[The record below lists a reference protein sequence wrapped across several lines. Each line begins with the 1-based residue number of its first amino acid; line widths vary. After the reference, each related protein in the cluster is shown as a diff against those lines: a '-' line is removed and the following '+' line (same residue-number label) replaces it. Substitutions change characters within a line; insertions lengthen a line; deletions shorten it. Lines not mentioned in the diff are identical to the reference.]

1 MNYSADCIFHTER
14 TLDEVYYTG
23 LSADDLVKRNADQVV
38 SRKFRNTKMPDERI
52 PILMVPQ
59 LWLWSVEGFMISA
72 YSRTGDSAVYEPRN
86 DRDGE
91 LRDRKGNP
99 IASTLYRH
107 LPWGLVIASH
117 IESFGK
123 ESHVGGKRF
132 LPALDIFENE
142 VVAAL
147 SDVDKYID
155 ETKPSSV
162 DYKKER
168 NFLHVLSDIRSELVM
183 VLYVLEQQ
191 KKVLK
196 DMIDDMF
203 IDEDFY
209 PDWVRVRRAES
220 SLAQYEGRI
229 KKIDGDT
236 ERIEKAVNDMLNLKR
251 TYASIKDTH
260 SSLLL
265 STAVIGFTVITI
277 VFAPLAFLTALFA
290 LKIDGFEK
298 LHVNGSDPDS
308 AYKSNYMGG
317 IFSRCSLVRIVPA
330 SVSTDFC
337 HSQFRDRNYSL
348 DCSHRCGVAVVH

>member
-1 MNYSADCIFHTER
+1 MDR

-23 LSADDLVKRNADQVV
+23 LIVDDLVKRNADQVV
-38 SRKFRNTKMPDERI
+38 SRKFRNLKMPDQRI

-59 LWLWSVEGFMISA
+59 LWLWGMEGFMITA
-72 YSRTGDSAVYEPRN
+72 YSRTGDSAVYEPQN

-91 LRDRKGNP
+91 WRDGKGKFIP
-99 IASTLYRH
+99 PTLYRH
-107 LPWGLVIASH
+107 LQRGFIIASH

-123 ESHVGGKRF
+123 ESHVGSKRF

-155 ETKPSSV
+155 ETKPSSI

-196 DMIDDMF
+196 DLM
-203 IDEDFY
+203 DEKIIYADLY
-209 PDWVRVRRAES
+209 PDWARVRRAES

-277 VFAPLAFLTALFA
+277 VFAPLAFLTGLFA

-308 AYKSNYMGG
+308 AYKSSYMGG
-317 IFSRCSLVRIVPA
+317 IFSRCSLVRIVPV
-330 SVSTDFC
+330 SVSIDFC
-337 HSQFRDRNYSL
+337 HSQFRDLNDSL
-348 DCSHRCGVAVVH
+348 DCSHRCGVAVVHQTLGST

>member
-1 MNYSADCIFHTER
+1 
-14 TLDEVYYTG
+14 
-23 LSADDLVKRNADQVV
+23 
-38 SRKFRNTKMPDERI
+38 
-52 PILMVPQ
+52 
-59 LWLWSVEGFMISA
+59 MISA
-72 YSRTGDSAVYEPRN
+72 YSRTGDSAVYEPQN

-107 LPWGLVIASH
+107 LQWGLVIASH

-209 PDWVRVRRAES
+209 PDWARVRRAES
-220 SLAQYEGRI
+220 SLAQYKGRI

-265 STAVIGFTVITI
+265 STAVISFTVITI

-330 SVSTDFC
+330 SVSIDFC
-337 HSQFRDRNYSL
+337 HSQFRDRNDSL

>member
-1 MNYSADCIFHTER
+1 MDR

-38 SRKFRNTKMPDERI
+38 SRKFRNSKMPDERI

-72 YSRTGDSAVYEPRN
+72 YSRTGDLAVYEPQN

-91 LRDRKGNP
+91 QRDPQRNLLT
-99 IASTLYRH
+99 STLYRH
-107 LPWGLVIASH
+107 LQWGLIIASH

-123 ESHVGGKRF
+123 ESHAGGKRF

-196 DMIDDMF
+196 DLIYDDC
-203 IDEDFY
+203 IDEEDLH
-209 PDWVRVRRAES
+209 PDWARVRRAES

-308 AYKSNYMGG
+308 AYKSSYMGG

-330 SVSTDFC
+330 SVSIDFC
-337 HSQFRDRNYSL
+337 HSQFRDRNNSL
-348 DCSHRCGVAVVH
+348 DCSHCCGVAVVH

>member
-1 MNYSADCIFHTER
+1 
-14 TLDEVYYTG
+14 
-23 LSADDLVKRNADQVV
+23 
-38 SRKFRNTKMPDERI
+38 
-52 PILMVPQ
+52 MV
-59 LWLWSVEGFMISA
+59 SA
-72 YSRTGDSAVYEPRN
+72 YSRTGDSAVYEPQN
-86 DRDGE
+86 DRDDE
-91 LRDRKGNP
+91 RRDREGKL
-99 IASTLYRH
+99 IAPTLYRH
-107 LPWGLVIASH
+107 LQWGLIIASH

-123 ESHVGGKRF
+123 ESHVGGHRF

-196 DMIDDMF
+196 DLIDEKN
-203 IDEDFY
+203 IDEDLY
-209 PDWVRVRRAES
+209 PDWARVRRAES

-308 AYKSNYMGG
+308 AYKSSYMGG
-317 IFSRCSLVRIVPA
+317 IFSRCSLVRIVPV
-330 SVSTDFC
+330 SVSIDSC
-337 HSQFRDRNYSL
+337 HSQFRDRNDSL
-348 DCSHRCGVAVVH
+348 DCSHRCCVAVVH

>member
-1 MNYSADCIFHTER
+1 
-14 TLDEVYYTG
+14 VYYTG

-38 SRKFRNTKMPDERI
+38 SRKFRNSKMPDERV

-59 LWLWSVEGFMISA
+59 LWLWSVPGFMITA
-72 YSRTGDSAVYEPRN
+72 YSRTGDSAVYEPQN

-91 LRDRKGNP
+91 RRDREGNL
-99 IASTLYRH
+99 IAPTLYRH
-107 LPWGLVIASH
+107 LQLGLIIASH

-196 DMIDDMF
+196 DLIDDKYITVDRY
-203 IDEDFY
+203 IDEDLC
-209 PDWVRVRRAES
+209 PDWARVRRAES

-308 AYKSNYMGG
+308 AYKSSYMGG

-330 SVSTDFC
+330 SVSIDFC
-337 HSQFRDRNYSL
+337 HSQFRDRDDSL

>member
-1 MNYSADCIFHTER
+1 MDR
-14 TLDEVYYTG
+14 TLDEMYYPG

-38 SRKFRNTKMPDERI
+38 SRKFRNSEMPDERI
-52 PILMVPQ
+52 PILIVLQ
-59 LWLWSVEGFMISA
+59 LWFWSIGKFMISA
-72 YSRTGDSAVYEPRN
+72 YSRTGDLVVDQAQN
-86 DRDGE
+86 DRNGE
-91 LRDRKGNP
+91 WRDQEGSLIAWTRYP
-99 IASTLYRH
+99 PLQYRLIIASY
-107 LPWGLVIASH
+107 

-123 ESHVGGKRF
+123 ESYVGSERF
-132 LPALDIFENE
+132 LPILDIFKNE

-168 NFLHVLSDIRSELVM
+168 NFLHVLSDIRSKLVI

-196 DMIDDMF
+196 DLINDEP
-203 IDEDFY
+203 IDEFRY
-209 PDWVRVRRAES
+209 RDWAPVRRAES
-220 SLAQYEGRI
+220 SLARYEGRI

-236 ERIEKAVNDMLNLKR
+236 ERIEKAVNDILNLKR
-251 TYASIKDTH
+251 IYASIKDTY

-298 LHVNGSDPDS
+298 LQVNGSDPNS
-308 AYKSNYMGG
+308 VYKSSYMGG
-317 IFSRCSLVRIVPA
+317 IFSRYSLVRIVPA
-330 SVSTDFC
+330 SISINFYY
-337 HSQFRDRNYSL
+337 SQFRDRNDSL
-348 DCSHRCGVAVVH
+348 DCSHCCGIAVVY